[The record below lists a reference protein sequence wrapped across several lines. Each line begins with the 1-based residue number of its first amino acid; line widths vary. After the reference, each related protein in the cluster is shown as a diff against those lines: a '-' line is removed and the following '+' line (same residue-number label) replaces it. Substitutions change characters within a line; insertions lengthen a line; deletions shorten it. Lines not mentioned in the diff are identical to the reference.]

1 MNPFDS
7 IKKKYEVL
15 QNGGAK
21 KYEIPQESVELS
33 PVQVLQSTPH
43 ARIPKGTKLRIVL
56 EGDELVLI
64 STGLLV
70 DECVV
75 FRGSTGG
82 IIASRS
88 FIPRPQFR
96 GTGGISSF
104 DVRSAKARHGDAD
117 GATIAAAEHIARQ
130 NEPPD
135 MQMVLNIRYIDLVN
149 KEEGYAI
156 VVAPTFTGGFTF
168 ESTVERLEDISTS
181 NKRRFEKLALDKA
194 VGRKEELRGLL
205 GQSKNVGD
213 RMKKTAE
220 RISSLESR
228 ISKSTKTAVAYAITE
243 TEKLT
248 RKMLSGE
255 ITEEQ
260 LKAAKQIIFNK
271 AVESV
276 LGSKRSGE

>member
-33 PVQVLQSTPH
+33 PVQVLQSKPH

-56 EGDELVLI
+56 EGDDLVLI

-70 DECVV
+70 DETVA
-75 FRGSTGG
+75 FRGSTAG
-82 IIASRS
+82 ILASRS
-88 FIPRPQFR
+88 FIPKPQFS
-96 GTGGISSF
+96 TGRVSRF
-104 DVRSAKARHGDAD
+104 DVDMAKARHGDAD

-135 MQMVLNIRYIDLVN
+135 MQMVLKIMYIDLVN
-149 KEEGYAI
+149 KEEGFEI
-156 VVAPTFTGGFTF
+156 VVSPTFTGGFTF

-248 RKMLSGE
+248 RKALSGE

-260 LKAAKQIIFNK
+260 FQAAKQIVFNK

-276 LGSKRSGE
+276 LGSKRSSE